1 MKILIAAFLVLCSA
15 TCFAQSDQQLK
26 AQVSKIPRG
35 TKTIILTLDSTR
47 SSKDLLAQ
55 LVSHIIDKGY
65 EVDNMNSE
73 LGMIQTKEKNVKFTW
88 SARFTFLLTNNN
100 RLKIKGKSI
109 QQLDHDFVHD
119 IENKGALGDM
129 YVYTFREMVRVSNGI
144 PNQGIEYSK

>member
-1 MKILIAAFLVLCSA
+1 MKILIATIFALYSA
-15 TCFAQSDQQLK
+15 TCFGQSDQQLK
-26 AQVSKIPRG
+26 AQVARIPRG
-35 TKTIILTLDSTR
+35 TKSIILTLDSTR

-88 SARFTFLLTNNN
+88 SARFTFLLTNNK
-100 RLKIKGKSI
+100 LKIKGKSI
-109 QQLDHDFVHD
+109 QELDHDFVHD